1 MNNLIA
7 LLITTLSLAISLI
20 TFALV
25 FLLCGALK
33 ITEPY
38 AFMTAIF
45 WSLAPLVVGVWDGSM
60 FKPIA
65 KEAT

>member
-1 MNNLIA
+1 MNNLFA
-7 LLITTLSLAISLI
+7 LLITTLSLAISLV
-20 TFALV
+20 TFAVV
-25 FLLCGALK
+25 FLLCGALR

-38 AFMTAIF
+38 AFIAAMF

-60 FKPIA
+60 FKPLT

>member
-7 LLITTLSLAISLI
+7 LLVTTLSLAISLI

-25 FLLCGALK
+25 FLLCGALR

-38 AFMTAIF
+38 AFIAAMF